1 MMRRGS
7 LGRTVRAGLGVS
19 EQIFLAVRFV
29 RNAVQVHPG
38 QDQQSVFHAVCF
50 HLELS

>member
-7 LGRTVRAGLGVS
+7 LGRTGRAGLGVS

-29 RNAVQVHPG
+29 RNVVQVHPG
-38 QDQQSVFHAVCF
+38 EDQPNVFHAMCF
-50 HLELS
+50 HFELK